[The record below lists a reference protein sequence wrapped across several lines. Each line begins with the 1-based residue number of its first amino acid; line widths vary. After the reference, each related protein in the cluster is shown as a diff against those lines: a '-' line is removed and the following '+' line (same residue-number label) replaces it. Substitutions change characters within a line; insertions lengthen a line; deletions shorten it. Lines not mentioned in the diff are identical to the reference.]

1 MCINILPFKIPKD
14 SLVYPGSFNPLH
26 EGHIALVKAALDT
39 LKASRRSV
47 QNKEEEKEEGSSH
60 PPVVFEISVTNADK
74 PPLLKHEILK
84 RLSQFT
90 ESNPLFKAYGISNF
104 CVCITSEPFFID
116 KSNIFRGSNFI
127 VGADTLSRLINPKYY
142 DNSEALMISALSIMK
157 DRGYNIV
164 NLNNLFLTFFHFH
177 SQQSNFYMKL

>member
-1 MCINILPFKIPKD
+1 MNILPFKIPKD

-26 EGHIALVKAALDT
+26 EGHIALVKAALDK
-39 LKASRRSV
+39 LKASRRSL
-47 QNKEEEKEEGSSH
+47 QNEEEDEEEGSSH

-74 PPLLKHEILK
+74 APLLKHEILK

-90 ESNPLFKAYGISNF
+90 ELNPLFKAYGISNF

-142 DNSEALMISALSIMK
+142 NNSEALMISALSIMK
-157 DRGYNIV
+157 DRGYNLFNI
-164 NLNNLFLTFFHFH
+164 NLNILFLTLLIFILKI
-177 SQQSNFYMKL
+177 QN